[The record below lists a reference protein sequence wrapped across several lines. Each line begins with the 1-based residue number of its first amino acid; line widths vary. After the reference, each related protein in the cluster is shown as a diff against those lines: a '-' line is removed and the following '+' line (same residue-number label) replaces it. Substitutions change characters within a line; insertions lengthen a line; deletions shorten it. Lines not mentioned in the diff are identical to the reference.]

1 MKSFFIFLSKKKFL
15 KNLIEKFPPSKKLVQ
30 RFVSGENLQDALKV
44 IKKLNSENIMATID
58 YLGENVQNEDDAIK
72 SSSSYL
78 EILEKIKEENV
89 NSNVSI
95 KLTQMGLDI
104 GEDFCY
110 QNVKRIVKKANEIK
124 NFVRIDMES
133 SLYTQKTINIY
144 KKLREEFPENV
155 GIVLQAYLYRTEK
168 DLIELFKN
176 SFLNVRICKGAYKE
190 PKSIAFPKKKD
201 VDENFK
207 KILKICFENID
218 RVYPAIATHDE
229 KIIEWACS
237 YVNENKIPI
246 EKFEFQMLYGIRY
259 DLQTKLS
266 QKGYRV
272 RVYVPF
278 GKEWYPYFMRRL
290 GERPANLL
298 FILKNLF
305 KG

>member
-1 MKSFFIFLSKKKFL
+1 MKSFFIFLSKKKFI
-15 KNLIEKFPPSKKLVQ
+15 KNFIEKFPPSKKLVQ
-30 RFVSGENLQDALKV
+30 RFISGENFEDALKV
-44 IKKLNSENIMATID
+44 IKKFNSENIMATVD

-72 SSSSYL
+72 SSSCYV

-104 GEDFCY
+104 GEKFCY
-110 QNVKRIVKKANEIK
+110 ENVKRIVKKANETK

-133 SLYTQKTINIY
+133 SLYTQRTIDIY
-144 KKLREEFPENV
+144 KKLREEFPQNV
-155 GIVLQAYLYRTEK
+155 GIVLQVYLYRTEK
-168 DLIELFKN
+168 DLIELFKD

-190 PKSIAFPKKKD
+190 PKSVAFPKKKD

-218 RVYPAIATHDE
+218 MVYPAIATHDE
-229 KIIEWACS
+229 KIIEWAID
-237 YVNENKIPI
+237 YTNENKIPR

-259 DLQTKLS
+259 DLQKKLS
-266 QKGYRV
+266 EKGYRV

>member
-15 KNLIEKFPPSKKLVQ
+15 KNFIEKFPPSKKLVQ
-30 RFVSGENLQDALKV
+30 RFISGESFEDALRV
-44 IKKLNSENIMATID
+44 IKKLNSLNIMATVD

-72 SSSSYL
+72 FSSYYV

-110 QNVKRIVKKANEIK
+110 ENVKKIVKKANEIK

-133 SLYTQKTINIY
+133 SLYTQRTIDIY
-144 KKLREEFPENV
+144 KKLREEFPKNV

-168 DLIELFKN
+168 DLIELFKD

-190 PKSIAFPKKKD
+190 PKTIAFPKKRD

-229 KIIEWACS
+229 KIIEWTID
-237 YVNENKIPI
+237 YIDENKIPK
-246 EKFEFQMLYGIRY
+246 EKFEFQMLYGIRH
-259 DLQTKLS
+259 DLQRKLS
-266 QKGYRV
+266 EEGYRV
-272 RVYVPF
+272 RVYIPF